1 MASSGNSGWLK
12 WLVIVAVLGGGAFSY
27 VKWRGKAAA
36 ASGSADLR
44 TNVVARGDITQSVTA
59 NGGITPVRVVTVG
72 SQISGIITELKVDFN
87 SRVKEGDV
95 LVKIDPATYERA
107 MARAEAELANSQAG
121 LELAKFNAQRSK
133 ELFAAKL
140 VSETEN
146 QQAQVALLQAE
157 ANVKTRVAAVESAKV
172 DLDRT
177 TILAPI
183 SGMVISRKVEAGQT
197 VAASF
202 NAPELFQIA
211 NDLTKM
217 QIEAAVSE
225 ADVGGVLEGQSVD
238 FTVDAFQNR
247 KFKGKVRQVRFAPVT
262 NQNVV
267 TYTTVVEVDNA
278 DLKLRPGMTANASII
293 TAQRTNVIKIPVAA
307 LRFRPSEGVTIGGT
321 NDAVAKAAGTKAP
334 ATPAN
339 ATSKAEIAT
348 SGPFAGLPIPPWQA
362 GGERRRPSEQERA
375 DYEAS
380 LTPDRKAKYDQVM
393 AEMRARF
400 AQRAQGGEGGS
411 GGGGMGGGMGGMGG
425 GMGGGR
431 QRQEPEGPAIRTVYV
446 LDRDKSQPGN
456 PVLIATAIKTGI
468 SDGTNTEVADG
479 LKEGDVVV
487 TGTVATATTATAVPA
502 ANPFGGPFGGP
513 RR

>member
-12 WLVIVAVLGGGAFSY
+12 WLVIVAVLGGSGYGYFR
-27 VKWRGKAAA
+27 WRGTAG
-36 ASGSADLR
+36 ASGSGTPELR
-44 TNVVARGDITQSVTA
+44 TNLVVRGDIIQSVTA

-87 SRVKEGDV
+87 SRVREGDV

-107 MARAEAELANSQAG
+107 LARVEAELANAQAG
-121 LELAKFNAQRSK
+121 YELARFNAKRAK
-133 ELFAAKL
+133 DLFASKL
-140 VSETEN
+140 ISETEN
-146 QQAQVALLQAE
+146 QQAEVALLQAD

-202 NAPELFQIA
+202 NSPELFQIA

-225 ADVGGVLEGQSVD
+225 ADVGGVVEGQAVD

-247 KFKGKVRQVRFAPVT
+247 KFRGRVRQVRFAPVT

-267 TYTTVVEVDNA
+267 TYTTVVEVDNS

-293 TAQRTNVIKIPVAA
+293 TAQRTNILRIPTAA
-307 LRFRPSEGVTIGGT
+307 LRFRPPASILIGSTNDTVAKSAGT
-321 NDAVAKAAGTKAP
+321 NAP
-334 ATPAN
+334 GLRTPGG
-339 ATSKAEIAT
+339 
-348 SGPFAGLPIPPWQA
+348 SGGMFGDLPVPPWRA
-362 GGERRRPSEQERA
+362 ERRRPTDEEQVK
-375 DYEAS
+375 YEAS
-380 LTPDRKAKYDQVM
+380 LTPEQLTEYRQIRDRMRQRM
-393 AEMRARF
+393 AE
-400 AQRAQGGEGGS
+400 
-411 GGGGMGGGMGGMGG
+411 GGGPGGAGGDGGGAMGMGGGA
-425 GMGGGR
+425 R
-431 QRQEPEGPAIRTVYV
+431 RSNSASDEGPAIRTIY
-446 LDRDKSQPGN
+446 LMDRERSTPGN
-456 PVLIATAIKTGI
+456 PVVAAVTVKTGI
-468 SDGTNTEVADG
+468 SDGTYLEVSEG
-479 LKEGDVVV
+479 LKENDIVVV
-487 TGTVATATTATAVPA
+487 GLVANPTTASTGPTP
-502 ANPFGGPFGGP
+502 NPFGSPFGGG